1 MSNLQTQQLL
11 RLTALLQLE
20 KRARGASLEELGFI
34 MANETMGLLRYRQAL
49 LWQSKPAGKVVA
61 VSGVAAADPYAPYV
75 VWASRL
81 CAHLDGLKITE
92 VREFGPGDVPEA
104 LGREWHE
111 WLPPHLAWVPLG
123 AALGALVLAREEPL
137 GEGDKALL
145 AYLADA
151 YGHAWGA
158 RLARR
163 SLRARA
169 AHAGGG
175 RRKLLLA
182 LLLAAV
188 IAAGFIPV
196 RQSVLAPA
204 EIIPRDPAVIRAPL
218 EGVVYNVLVK
228 PNEEVSDGQVLFT
241 LDPRRLRNQ
250 LEVSSRAMEAAD
262 AELRQARQSAV
273 VDQKARSTLPT
284 LQGKVDQQLAEVNY
298 LKDQLAR
305 IEVRATQAGLAVF
318 DDPNDW
324 LGRPV
329 AIGERVM
336 LVADPAKVEVEVRL
350 PVADAIDLEIGSPV
364 RLFLNI
370 DPERAR
376 GAVLTFASYQPQK
389 GADGVLAYRV
399 KATLDA
405 GEPLPRIGLKGTAKL
420 YGVEVP
426 LAYSILRRP
435 ISSARQWLGF

>member
-11 RLTALLQLE
+11 RLTSLLQLE
-20 KRARGASLEELGFI
+20 KRARGASLEELGFV
-34 MANETMGLLRYRQAL
+34 MVNETVSLLRYRQAL
-49 LWQSKPAGKVVA
+49 LWQRQPAGKIVA
-61 VSGVAAADPYAPYV
+61 VSGVAAPDPYAPYV
-75 VWASRL
+75 TWAGRL
-81 CAHLDGLKITE
+81 CAHLGALGIAE
-92 VREFGPGDVPEA
+92 PREFVPGDVPEA
-104 LGREWHE
+104 IGREWGE
-111 WLPPHLAWVPLG
+111 WLPPYLVWVPLG
-123 AALGALVLAREEPL
+123 GTLGALLLARQEPL
-137 GEGDKALL
+137 GEGDRAVL
-145 AYLADA
+145 AFLADA
-151 YGHAWGA
+151 YGHAWQA

-163 SLRARA
+163 GLRARA
-169 AHAGGG
+169 AHAGG
-175 RRKLLLA
+175 RRRRLLLA
-182 LLLAAV
+182 LLLVAV
-188 IAAGFIPV
+188 VGAGFFPV

-218 EGVVYNVLVK
+218 EGVVYSVLVK
-228 PNEEVSDGQVLFT
+228 PNEEVSAGQVLFT

-250 LEVSSRAMEAAD
+250 LEVSSRALDAAD

-273 VDQKARSTLPT
+273 TDPKARATLPT
-284 LQGKVDQQLAEVNY
+284 LQGKLEQQQAEVNY

-305 IEVRATQAGLAVF
+305 IEVRATEPGLAVF

-336 LVADPAKVEVEVRL
+336 LVADPEKVEVEVRL

-376 GAVLTFASYQPQK
+376 DAVLTFASYQPQK
-389 GADGVLAYRV
+389 GADGVLAYRA
-399 KATLDA
+399 KATLNA
-405 GEPLPRIGLKGTAKL
+405 GDPLPRIGLKGTAKL
-420 YGVEVP
+420 YGAEVP

-435 ISSARQWLGF
+435 ISAARQWLGF